1 LFKHIS
7 KFKFFLFLSDFFIIY
22 MFSYFVCDFNEKITK
37 ALLPLI
43 VAGVYLLIFYIYG
56 LHSFDDYNRARYLIR
71 YIFVFGIASL
81 ITTFLC
87 VMIQLQPPRPFPYAL
102 GILFPLVYVWHI
114 IFYNSLKNFLQK
126 TQRAII
132 VSTSGNYEI
141 TESLISKKIYLAG
154 VVGDKL
160 NLNGQYLGNIDELED
175 KCDEHGIE
183 LILIDD
189 LHLADKKLFNKILR
203 CKLKGIEVIDLV
215 SFYEKMENKIP
226 VDFINDFYI
235 FYVDLI
241 GFKSKIYFLRLK
253 RVVDVLLSIIGLIL
267 SIPIWILVCAGIK
280 ISSPGPVLFI
290 QERVGQNGKIF
301 KMIKFRTMHLTSIN
315 DPYTREND
323 KRLFWF
329 GKFIRK
335 FRIDEIPQMINVLK
349 GDMSFIGPRP
359 EIVELSRLYNE
370 NIPYY
375 ELRHLVK
382 PGITGWAQVNYRYGD
397 SIEDARRKLEYDLFY
412 IKNLSPILDMHILLR
427 TIRVVLFGIGSR

>member
-1 LFKHIS
+1 
-7 KFKFFLFLSDFFIIY
+7 
-22 MFSYFVCDFNEKITK
+22 M
-37 ALLPLI
+37 
-43 VAGVYLLIFYIYG
+43 
-56 LHSFDDYNRARYLIR
+56 
-71 YIFVFGIASL
+71 
-81 ITTFLC
+81 
-87 VMIQLQPPRPFPYAL
+87 
-102 GILFPLVYVWHI
+102 
-114 IFYNSLKNFLQK
+114 
-126 TQRAII
+126 
-132 VSTSGNYEI
+132 
-141 TESLISKKIYLAG
+141 
-154 VVGDKL
+154 
-160 NLNGQYLGNIDELED
+160 
-175 KCDEHGIE
+175 
-183 LILIDD
+183 
-189 LHLADKKLFNKILR
+189 
-203 CKLKGIEVIDLV
+203 
-215 SFYEKMENKIP
+215 
-226 VDFINDFYI
+226 
-235 FYVDLI
+235 
-241 GFKSKIYFLRLK
+241 
-253 RVVDVLLSIIGLIL
+253 LLSIIGLIL
-267 SIPIWILVCAGIK
+267 SIPIWILVCVGIK

>member
-1 LFKHIS
+1 
-7 KFKFFLFLSDFFIIY
+7 

-37 ALLPLI
+37 ALLSLI
-43 VAGVYLLIFYIYG
+43 IAGVYLLIFYIYG

-87 VMIQLQPPRPFPYAL
+87 VIIQLQPPGHFPYAL
-102 GILFPLVYVWHI
+102 GILFPLIYVWHI

-126 TQRAII
+126 NQRAII
-132 VSTSGNYEI
+132 VSTSGNHEI
-141 TESLISKKIYLAG
+141 TENLISKKIYLAG

-215 SFYEKMENKIP
+215 SFYEKIENKIP
-226 VDFINDFYI
+226 VDFINEFYI

-253 RVVDVLLSIIGLIL
+253 RVVDVLLAIIGLIL
-267 SIPIWILVCAGIK
+267 SIPIWILVCVGIK

>member
-1 LFKHIS
+1 
-7 KFKFFLFLSDFFIIY
+7 
-22 MFSYFVCDFNEKITK
+22 
-37 ALLPLI
+37 
-43 VAGVYLLIFYIYG
+43 
-56 LHSFDDYNRARYLIR
+56 
-71 YIFVFGIASL
+71 
-81 ITTFLC
+81 
-87 VMIQLQPPRPFPYAL
+87 
-102 GILFPLVYVWHI
+102 
-114 IFYNSLKNFLQK
+114 LQK

-132 VSTSGNYEI
+132 VSTSGNNEI

-215 SFYEKMENKIP
+215 SFYEKIENKIP

-253 RVVDVLLSIIGLIL
+253 RVVDVLLAIIGLIL
-267 SIPIWILVCAGIK
+267 SIPIWILVCVGIK

>member
-1 LFKHIS
+1 
-7 KFKFFLFLSDFFIIY
+7 
-22 MFSYFVCDFNEKITK
+22 
-37 ALLPLI
+37 
-43 VAGVYLLIFYIYG
+43 
-56 LHSFDDYNRARYLIR
+56 
-71 YIFVFGIASL
+71 
-81 ITTFLC
+81 
-87 VMIQLQPPRPFPYAL
+87 
-102 GILFPLVYVWHI
+102 
-114 IFYNSLKNFLQK
+114 
-126 TQRAII
+126 
-132 VSTSGNYEI
+132 
-141 TESLISKKIYLAG
+141 
-154 VVGDKL
+154 
-160 NLNGQYLGNIDELED
+160 
-175 KCDEHGIE
+175 
-183 LILIDD
+183 LIDD

-226 VDFINDFYI
+226 IDFINDFYI

-267 SIPIWILVCAGIK
+267 SIPIWILVCVGIK

-349 GDMSFIGPRP
+349 GDMSFVGPRP

>member
-1 LFKHIS
+1 
-7 KFKFFLFLSDFFIIY
+7 
-22 MFSYFVCDFNEKITK
+22 
-37 ALLPLI
+37 
-43 VAGVYLLIFYIYG
+43 
-56 LHSFDDYNRARYLIR
+56 
-71 YIFVFGIASL
+71 
-81 ITTFLC
+81 
-87 VMIQLQPPRPFPYAL
+87 
-102 GILFPLVYVWHI
+102 
-114 IFYNSLKNFLQK
+114 LQK
-126 TQRAII
+126 NQRAII
-132 VSTSGNYEI
+132 VSTSGNNEI

-253 RVVDVLLSIIGLIL
+253 RVVDVLLAIIGLIL
-267 SIPIWILVCAGIK
+267 SIPIWILVYVGIK